1 MTFLITN
8 TDLLTDLLSYF
19 LACLLTYEPTGY
31 LGDGA
36 LLAVRQPHLGPNVT
50 THEVV
55 VEVVRVGLQYGPG

>member
-1 MTFLITN
+1 MTFLLPILTY
-8 TDLLTDLLSYF
+8 LLTYCVLTF
-19 LACLLTYEPTGY
+19 LLTYEPTGY